1 MSETKETDNKTAGGR
16 KTMSLNVKRTV
27 EQGHIRQN
35 FSHGRSKS
43 VLVETKRKR
52 PGLAHGLAEEPQR
65 KPEPVA
71 QKPEHRAFQKPQSE
85 QGRGDKRAQK
95 VLRELSAGEMDARA
109 RALIE
114 ARKREDVEK
123 RERLIEE
130 ARLREEAKKR
140 EAEEQQR
147 RTEEEAQ
154 RKAAEEAE
162 RLRAA
167 ETAEAQRPEETAP
180 RTASRAP
187 EPPRR
192 VGPDSFRSIAPQQT
206 PEIRQQPDAPRPM
219 QRDSG
224 APARDGQRPPS
235 RDATGR
241 DAPRPQ
247 NREGFRSEGSRPGG
261 GAPRPGG
268 AAAGSS
274 ARPGFG
280 ARPGAGAGPRAPQP
294 VIVDITGRPERVREA
309 EGPVRTRASG
319 DEEEHRV
326 KRGPPGK
333 APERAPSPVK
343 KSTAERPGRQRLT
356 LSNALDEQQRERS
369 LASLKRQRERQKL
382 QALGMQQERVKIQR
396 QVQLPEAITIQE
408 LANRMAERAVDIIKF
423 LMKQGQMLKI
433 NDVIDADTAEL
444 ITAEFGHTVKRVSEE
459 DVEEGF
465 IGETDAPES
474 RQPRAP
480 VVTIMGHVDHGKTSL
495 LDAIRQANVV
505 AGEAGG
511 ITQHIGAYQVRTP
524 AGHPVTFIDTPGHA
538 AFTAMRARGAKVTD
552 IVVLVVAADDGVM
565 PQTVEAIN
573 HAKAAGVPI
582 IVAINKI
589 DKPAADPLRVRTD
602 LLSYDIVVESM
613 GGDTLEVEVSA
624 KQKLNL
630 DKLLAAIQLQAE
642 VLELTANPDRPAEG
656 IVIEAKLERGRG
668 PVGTVLIQR
677 GTLKVGQ
684 LVVAGRAWGRVR
696 ALIDDKGENVMS
708 AGPSTPVE
716 VLGFDS
722 APDAGDQLAVVDN
735 EARARELT
743 EHRVRK
749 LRDVRSAGAG
759 ARTLEQM
766 MKQAGAGGKKEFL
779 LIIKGDVQGSIEA
792 INAALEKLGTEE
804 VGARIIHWAVGGIA
818 SSDVALAEASGA
830 VIIAFNVRADAQA
843 KQQAERDGVEIR
855 YYNIIYDLVDDVK
868 KAMSGLLAPVTREE
882 FLGNA
887 EILEVFNIS
896 KVGKVAGCRVTEGK
910 VERGAGVRLI
920 RDNVVIHEGKLSTLK
935 RFKDEVKEVPVG
947 QECGMAFENYHD
959 LKQGDTIECFRT
971 HIETRSL

>member
-1 MSETKETDNKTAGGR
+1 MSETKETDHKTAGGR

-52 PGLAHGLAEEPQR
+52 AVPSGSLTEEPQP
-65 KPEPVA
+65 KPAP
-71 QKPEHRAFQKPQSE
+71 QKAEHRAFQSPPPE
-85 QGRGDKRAQK
+85 PAADKRPQK
-95 VLRELSAGEMDARA
+95 VLRQLSAGEVDARA

-123 RERLIEE
+123 REREVEE
-130 ARLREEAKKR
+130 ARLREEEKR
-140 EAEEQQR
+140 RAAEEL
-147 RTEEEAQ
+147 Q
-154 RKAAEEAE
+154 RKAEEAAAARKAAAEEVE
-162 RLRAA
+162 RERERAA
-167 ETAEAQRPEETAP
+167 EAAKAKKIEEPVQAEQPAKAAQPAPSRPE
-180 RTASRAP
+180 SRPAH
-187 EPPRR
+187 PPRR
-192 VGPDSFRSIAPQQT
+192 VGPDVRIVARAPQD
-206 PEIRQQPDAPRPM
+206 ERRPPAVARAGENG
-219 QRDSG
+219 QRG
-224 APARDGQRPPS
+224 PAREGARDGARAP
-235 RDATGR
+235 GR
-241 DAPRPQ
+241 DGARSD
-247 NREGFRSEGSRPGG
+247 GFRAG
-261 GAPRPGG
+261 GAGG
-268 AAAGSS
+268 N
-274 ARPGFG
+274 RPGFAG
-280 ARPGAGAGPRAPQP
+280 GRPPAGGPRTGPAPAP
-294 VIVDITGRPERVREA
+294 VLDASGRPERVRG
-309 EGPVRTRASG
+309 EGEVVVRARAA
-319 DEEEHRV
+319 DEEEERHT
-326 KRGPPGK
+326 KRGGVPGK
-333 APERAPSPVK
+333 VPAAPVK
-343 KSTAERPGRQRLT
+343 KTTVERTGRARLT

-382 QALGMQQERVKIQR
+382 QALGGARQERVKIQR
-396 QVQLPEAITIQE
+396 TVQLPEAITIQE

-444 ITAEFGHTVKRVSEE
+444 VAQEFGHSVKRVSEE
-459 DVEEGF
+459 DIEEGF
-465 IGETDAPES
+465 IGEVDVVEMLK
-474 RQPRAP
+474 PRAP

-495 LDAIRQANVV
+495 LDAIRKANVV
-505 AGEAGG
+505 SGEAGG
-511 ITQHIGAYQVRTP
+511 ITQHIGAYQVTTP
-524 AGHPVTFIDTPGHA
+524 NGDPVTFIDTPGHA

-573 HAKAAGVPI
+573 HAKSAGVPI

-602 LLSYDIVVESM
+602 LLSHDIVVESM

-624 KQKLNL
+624 KQRLNL
-630 DKLLAAIQLQAE
+630 DKLLSAINLQAE
-642 VLELTANPDRPAEG
+642 VLELMANPDRPAEG

-668 PVGTVLIQR
+668 PVGTVLVQR

-684 LVVAGRAWGRVR
+684 LIVAGRAWGRVR
-696 ALIDDKGENVMS
+696 ALIDDKGENVVT

-722 APDAGDQLAVVDN
+722 APDAGDQLAVVDS

-759 ARTLEQM
+759 ARSSLEQM
-766 MKQAGAGGKKEFL
+766 MKQAAKGGKKEFL
-779 LIIKGDVQGSIEA
+779 LIIKGDVQGSVEA
-792 INAALEKLGTEE
+792 INAALEKLGNDE
-804 VGARIIHWAVGGIA
+804 VEARIIHWAVGGIT
-818 SSDVALAEASGA
+818 SSDIALAEASGA

-843 KQQAERDGVEIR
+843 KQQAERDGIEIR

-868 KAMSGLLAPVTREE
+868 KAMSGLLAPVKREE
-882 FLGNA
+882 FFGNA

-910 VERGAGVRLI
+910 VERGLGVRLV

-935 RFKDEVKEVPVG
+935 RFKDEVREVVVG
-947 QECGMAFENYHD
+947 QECGMAFENFHD

>member
-1 MSETKETDNKTAGGR
+1 MSETKETDHKTAGGR

-52 PGLAHGLAEEPQR
+52 SVSPGAAHEEPQQQKPAVK
-65 KPEPVA
+65 KPEP
-71 QKPEHRAFQKPQSE
+71 RAFQKPSPDQA
-85 QGRGDKRAQK
+85 GDKRPQK
-95 VLRELSAGEMDARA
+95 VLRQLSAGEVDARA
-109 RALIE
+109 RALLE

-123 RERLIEE
+123 REREIEE
-130 ARLREEAKKR
+130 ARLREEA
-140 EAEEQQR
+140 QQR
-147 RTEEEAQ
+147 AIEDQKRLAEEEAA
-154 RKAAEEAE
+154 RKVEEEVE
-162 RLRAA
+162 RQRAA
-167 ETAEAQRPEETAP
+167 EMAKANEAAKAKEEAAAPRVPIRRPEP
-180 RTASRAP
+180 IRRTGPDVRIVRPQADERRPVARQGESGPRAP
-187 EPPRR
+187 AKD
-192 VGPDSFRSIAPQQT
+192 G
-206 PEIRQQPDAPRPM
+206 
-219 QRDSG
+219 
-224 APARDGQRPPS
+224 ARDGS
-235 RDATGR
+235 RGPA
-241 DAPRPQ
+241 
-247 NREGFRSEGSRPGG
+247 REGVRADGSRP
-261 GAPRPGG
+261 A
-268 AAAGSS
+268 
-274 ARPGFG
+274 G
-280 ARPGAGAGPRAPQP
+280 ARPGAGGRPAAGGPRSAPAP
-294 VIVDITGRPERVREA
+294 VLELGGRSERMREGELA
-309 EGPVRTRASG
+309 LKSRPA
-319 DEEEHRV
+319 DAEEEDRRV
-326 KRGPPGK
+326 KRGGLPGK
-333 APERAPSPVK
+333 APERATPVK
-343 KSTAERPGRQRLT
+343 KTAVDQRLGRQRLT

-382 QALGMQQERVKIQR
+382 QALGGARQERVKIQR
-396 QVQLPEAITIQE
+396 MVQLPEAITIQE

-444 ITAEFGHTVKRVSEE
+444 VAAEFGHTVKRVSEE

-465 IGETDAPES
+465 IGEVDAAETLK
-474 RQPRAP
+474 PRAP

-511 ITQHIGAYQVRTP
+511 ITQHIGAYQVTTP
-524 AGHPVTFIDTPGHA
+524 AGDPITFIDTPGHA

-589 DKPAADPLRVRTD
+589 DKPDADPLRVRTD
-602 LLSYDIVVESM
+602 LLSHDIVVESM

-624 KQKLNL
+624 KQRLNL
-630 DKLLAAIQLQAE
+630 DKLLSAINLQAE

-668 PVGTVLIQR
+668 PVGTVLVQR

-684 LVVAGRAWGRVR
+684 LIVAGRAWGRVR
-696 ALIDDKGENVMS
+696 ALIDDKGENVVT

-722 APDAGDQLAVVDN
+722 APEAGDQLAVVDS

-749 LRDVRSAGAG
+749 LRDVRAVGAG

-766 MKQAGAGGKKEFL
+766 MKQAAKGGKKEFL
-779 LIIKGDVQGSIEA
+779 LIIKGDVQGSVEA
-792 INAALEKLGTEE
+792 INAALEKLGTDE
-804 VGARIIHWAVGGIA
+804 VEARIIHWAVGGIT

-843 KQQAERDGVEIR
+843 KQQAERDGIEIR

-868 KAMSGLLAPVTREE
+868 KAMSGLLAPITREE

-896 KVGKVAGCRVTEGK
+896 KVGKVAGCRVSDGK
-910 VERGAGVRLI
+910 VERGANVRLI
-920 RDNVVIHEGKLSTLK
+920 RDHVVIHEGKLSTLK
-935 RFKDEVKEVPVG
+935 RFKDEVREVVAG
-947 QECGMAFENYHD
+947 QECGMAFENYQD